1 MQYHFPEFQDIG
13 QSNSA
18 MSPGQ
23 ATRTL
28 AALEDQWAPEFASVI
43 KTDHDTG
50 YHYPLGPLHSAHRD
64 FHKAIVAAGLT
75 PGHPYE
81 E

>member
-1 MQYHFPEFQDIG
+1 
-13 QSNSA
+13 

-43 KTDHDTG
+43 KTAYGTG
-50 YHYPLGPLHSAHRD
+50 NHYPLYRAHRD

-75 PGHPYE
+75 PGHLYE
-81 E
+81 NEISAFLERHKAA